1 MEKNIREIGDI
12 RAARCVN
19 GSMRDLR
26 APETIRA
33 TLQFLIASNI
43 PSEHKAVLME
53 ALTDALR
60 NSLLE
65 NVTEGGT
72 GPWQAHETDQ
82 LQTFLEGKLANSW
95 QHADE
100 LLTRVAAQLHR
111 NPVDVRAKATE
122 LGFGVGVDYRLAKA
136 WTASRAE

>member
-1 MEKNIREIGDI
+1 
-12 RAARCVN
+12 
-19 GSMRDLR
+19 MRDPR
-26 APETIRA
+26 APESIRS

-53 ALTDALR
+53 AVTEALR

-65 NVTEGGT
+65 HVTEGGT
-72 GPWQAHETDQ
+72 GPWQLHETDQ
-82 LQTFLEGKLANSW
+82 LQTFLQGKLANSW

-100 LLTRVAAQLHR
+100 LLMRVAAQLHR
-111 NPVDVRAKATE
+111 DPMEVRAKATE

-136 WTASRAE
+136 WAASRPE